1 MSTCVF
7 FSVMH
12 CFTLISLHETGQYLL
27 HAQEK
32 GPDWP
37 ARQLISINLNICI
50 GKYPQNIKHLWSV
63 RAEDHAGPSAITLNH
78 TLNSH
83 HTPGNCVCVCVYA
96 FQRTQFNLC
105 AHLCGGV
112 CPIPYSPPLLLFPV
126 TSSARGLW
134 WPWGGKPEV
143 PLQWARGG
151 RGTTTTI
158 IVFTGRGGGGEGWG
172 GMKRRRR

>member
-1 MSTCVF
+1 MCLF
-7 FSVMH
+7 FSNALFHTHFV
-12 CFTLISLHETGQYLL
+12 TR
-27 HAQEK
+27 
-32 GPDWP
+32 DWP
-37 ARQLISINLNICI
+37 IFITCTRKRPRLACEAAYFNKPEHLHRQISSEHKTSL
-50 GKYPQNIKHLWSV
+50 KRQSW
-63 RAEDHAGPSAITLNH
+63 GPCRPLSNH
-78 TLNSH
+78 TESH
-83 HTPGNCVCVCVYA
+83 AKQPSHTRELCVYVCVYA